1 VFGITDFWG
10 YAVGAALITLLPGP
24 NSMYVL
30 AVGARRGARAG
41 YAAVFGVLL
50 GDTVLMVASA
60 GGLAAVLRSH
70 PAVFTLARYAGAAY
84 LTWIGVIMS
93 RQALRR
99 WRGAGEP
106 AGSVP
111 PDWDTSIK
119 ETSGGPPF
127 RGALLVSLLNPKML
141 LFFLSFFVQFVSP
154 GYPRPVL
161 SFVILGAVIQSFS
174 LLYLSA
180 LVLGGRV
187 MAQQLHRRRRLA
199 ATVGFTA
206 GTVFV
211 GFAVRLA
218 TASLG

>member
-1 VFGITDFWG
+1 MFGITDFWG
-10 YAVGAALITLLPGP
+10 YAVGAALITVLPGP

-50 GDTVLMVASA
+50 GDTTLMVASA

-70 PAVFTLARYAGAAY
+70 PVVFMLARYAGAAY
-84 LTWIGVIMS
+84 LTWVGVTMS

-106 AGSVP
+106 DGSVP
-111 PDWDTSIK
+111 PVE
-119 ETSGGPPF
+119 ETPGGPPF

-141 LFFLSFFVQFVSP
+141 LFFLSFFVQFVNP
-154 GYPRPVL
+154 TYPRPVL
-161 SFVILGAVIQSFS
+161 SFGILGAVIQSFD

-187 MAQQLHRRRRLA
+187 MAQQFHRRRRLA
-199 ATVGFTA
+199 ATVVFAA